1 MSGSVPARTVSGMSM
16 RILIA
21 GTALVGLAGLT
32 VLTGCRTFDQ
42 NFTDSRTESATINEI
57 RIQGSSGSVQIEP
70 GSTTQIDRTVY
81 YEDRKPSARTDR
93 VEGNVLILDT
103 TCQPRRCSI
112 DYRVTVPSSVKIT
125 GRLDSGRIDVRG
137 VTTATLSTDSGR
149 ISVNN
154 ATGDVTA
161 TTDSGRIDANDIKG
175 RVNLQ
180 TDSGSVHTSNV
191 GGALV
196 VKTDSGSVR
205 ADGLTGGQTTV
216 RTQSGSVGVAVESEQ
231 DVKID
236 TDSGSIDLTVPR
248 GGAFRVRA
256 QSDSGAEHINIP
268 QAPSGHLLD
277 LSSDSG
283 SIQVNEGSAAPV
295 TPASPSGSASPAT
308 SASPSPSAS
317 RSA

>member
-1 MSGSVPARTVSGMSM
+1 MSGSDPARTVSGMSM
-16 RILIA
+16 RILVA

-32 VLTGCRTFDQ
+32 VLTGCRALDQ
-42 NFTDSRTESATINEI
+42 NFTDTRTEPATIKEI
-57 RIQGSSGSVQIEP
+57 RIEGDSGSVQIEP

-93 VEGNVLILDT
+93 VEGNVLILNT

-112 DYRVTVPSSVKIT
+112 DYHVTVPSSVKIT

-149 ISVNN
+149 ISVSD
-154 ATGDVTA
+154 ASGDVTA
-161 TTDSGRIDANDIKG
+161 TTDSGRIDANDVKG
-175 RVNLQ
+175 RANLQ
-180 TDSGSVHTSNV
+180 TESGSVHTSHV

-196 VKTDSGSVR
+196 VKTDSGAVR

-216 RTQSGSVGVAVESEQ
+216 RTASGSVGVEVESEQ
-231 DVKID
+231 DIKVG
-236 TDSGSIDLTVPR
+236 TDSGSIEVTVPR

-256 QSDSGAEHINIP
+256 NSDSGSERINIP
-268 QAPSGHLLD
+268 EASSGGHLID

-283 SIQVNEGSAAPV
+283 SIQVNEGDAAPV
-295 TPASPSGSASPAT
+295 TPSSPA
-308 SASPSPSAS
+308 SPSAS
-317 RSA
+317 TAASPSTSPSA